1 MGRPAARWLQ
11 TSLPMKSPRWSK
23 LALIC
28 LPVLA
33 LGASHWSAQKDGLR
47 KPAEVEMMMNPE
59 AHSLEE
65 MDSDE
70 RDFLLPE
77 EARSNTA
84 SGAAASSEGIHFSR
98 ACESGKRLT
107 IAAVGDVLL
116 HSPLAKQGLADRDG
130 FASLWSG
137 VSTLLSQADVTYAN
151 LEGPVAGAIG
161 KEGKPVRDPGRV
173 FDDVAYTSYS
183 MFNYHPSLIKDLITS
198 GIDVVSTANNHAMD
212 RKALGADR
220 TIENL
225 KGAGLPFSGTRLS
238 NGQGSWFTTT
248 SSNGFTLAWV
258 ACTFSTN
265 GIADTNAQ
273 VFKCYEQKDELISLV
288 KQLSKNSQID
298 AVIVTPHWGIEYE
311 TLPRAQEKTLAHT
324 LLDAGATAILGSHPH
339 VLQPMEKYKT
349 QDGREAFIIYSLGN
363 FVSGQKQLAKR
374 TAALVYLGLT
384 RGESGKVF
392 VNGVRYVPTE
402 MSYGAK
408 MNLVPRD
415 GVGESRAFALQI
427 LGSGNVMKSTDPVD
441 TTPQCD

>member
-1 MGRPAARWLQ
+1 
-11 TSLPMKSPRWSK
+11 MKSPRWSL

-33 LGASHWSAQKDGLR
+33 LGATQWSAQKDGLR
-47 KPAEVEMMMNPE
+47 KPAEVDMMMNPE

-65 MDSDE
+65 MDADE
-70 RDFLLPE
+70 RDYLLLDE
-77 EARSNTA
+77 TRSNTA
-84 SGAAASSEGIHFSR
+84 SHEAASSEGIHFSR

-130 FASLWSG
+130 FTSLWSG

-151 LEGPVAGAIG
+151 LEGPAAGAVASSG
-161 KEGKPVRDPGRV
+161 RAVHDPGRV
-173 FDDVAYTSYS
+173 FDGVAYSSYP
-183 MFNYHPSLIKDLITS
+183 MFNYHPSLIKDLVSS
-198 GIDVVSTANNHAMD
+198 GIDVVSTANNHAID
-212 RKALGADR
+212 RRALGADR

-225 KGAGLPFSGTRLS
+225 KAAGLPFSGTRLS
-238 NGQGSWFTTT
+238 NGQGNWFTTT
-248 SSNGFTLAWV
+248 SSNGFTLAWI

-265 GIADTNAQ
+265 GIVDTNAQ
-273 VFKCYEQKDELISLV
+273 VFRCYEQKAELVSLV
-288 KQLSKNSQID
+288 KQLSKNPQVD
-298 AVIVTPHWGIEYE
+298 GVIVTPHWGEEYE
-311 TLPRAQEKTLAHT
+311 TTPRAQEKALAHT

-363 FVSGQKQLAKR
+363 FVSGQKQLPRR

-384 RGESGKVF
+384 RGVDKKVF

-415 GVGESRAFALQI
+415 GAGESRAFALQI
-427 LGSGNVMKSTDPVD
+427 LGSGNVMKSTDRVD